1 LRRLA
6 LIAALI
12 VLAASPQARAAD
24 PVPGGA
30 CGTGGYITNSFM
42 WAGAP
47 ENAGLLNGM
56 FCNGST
62 WAGVITFK
70 STGNVGI
77 GTTTPANTL
86 NVAGTVKLG
95 STGVA
100 FTAMGSCIIASY
112 TPTSTASNQTC
123 TGVPA
128 SASVEVDCSPSG
140 AFSTPNTTVLNV
152 RATGTANQI
161 AVNTSAAN
169 TNAVSL
175 ACTWVQP

>member
-1 LRRLA
+1 MIFRVICA
-6 LIAALI
+6 IA
-12 VLAASPQARAAD
+12 VLFFSVPAFAAD
-24 PVPGGA
+24 PVPGSA
-30 CGTGGYITNSFM
+30 CGTGNLITNSFQ
-42 WAGAP
+42 WAGGP
-47 ENAGLLNGM
+47 ENGGVLNGM

-62 WAGVITFK
+62 WSGVINFQ
-70 STGNVGI
+70 SSGHVGI

-95 STGVA
+95 SAGVA
-100 FTAMGSCIIASY
+100 FTAMGSCIVASY
-112 TPTSTASNQTC
+112 TPTNTASNQTC

-128 SASVEVDCSPSG
+128 STAVEVHCSPSG
-140 AFSTPNTTVLNV
+140 AFSTPNTTVINA
-152 RATGTANQI
+152 RATGTVNQI